1 MFGGL
6 LAATFNPAIKRLLS
20 YAKNGGND
28 EDGDEK
34 WSEQAIKSLVK
45 NLKKSGGLE
54 DLEYALANPN
64 KRTKCV
70 TIARSLDGRHLVRC
84 DNFSTLIIPT
94 LHTQVSHRKGLPH
107 VIYCRLWRWPDL
119 QSHHELRPI
128 EGCEFAFH
136 LKKDQVCVN
145 PYHYGRVEAPG
156 KNYIKIKLLMI
167 FCVPSSSSSTGP
179 TSSTQ

>member
-1 MFGGL
+1 MFSGL
-6 LAATFNPAIKRLLS
+6 LAATFNPAVKRLLS

-28 EDGDEK
+28 EEGEEK

-54 DLEYALANPN
+54 DLEHALANPN

-70 TIARSLDGRHLVRC
+70 TIARSLDGRHLVR
-84 DNFSTLIIPT
+84 FIAILLHVILWPT
-94 LHTQVSHRKGLPH
+94 YTQVSHRKGLPH

-136 LKKDQVCVN
+136 LKKDQVCIN

-156 KNYIKIKLLMI
+156 KKE
-167 FCVPSSSSSTGP
+167 
-179 TSSTQ
+179 